1 MMSQSR
7 LQSMDD
13 LSLSITVHARLNSTT
28 NCRKSAFKPTPNSHF
43 ESSNDH
49 MYSLLF
55 KKHFLIDT
63 TYVTLRCSF
72 LL

>member
-1 MMSQSR
+1 MMSCR

-13 LSLSITVHARLNSTT
+13 LSLSITVHARLNSTS

-43 ESSNDH
+43 ES
-49 MYSLLF
+49 
-55 KKHFLIDT
+55 
-63 TYVTLRCSF
+63 LRYSF

>member
-1 MMSQSR
+1 MMSCR

-49 MYSLLF
+49 VYMVCFS
-55 KKHFLIDT
+55 KN
-63 TYVTLRCSF
+63 VC
-72 LL
+72 

>member
-1 MMSQSR
+1 MMSSR
-7 LQSMDD
+7 LHSMED

-28 NCRKSAFKPTPNSHF
+28 NCRKSAFKPIPSSHL

-49 MYSLLF
+49 IYSLLF
-55 KKHFLIDT
+55 KKRLLIDT
-63 TYVTLRCSF
+63 IYVTLSYSF

>member
-1 MMSQSR
+1 
-7 LQSMDD
+7 MDD

-49 MYSLLF
+49 IYNLLF
-55 KKHFLIDT
+55 KKRLLIDT
-63 TYVTLRCSF
+63 IYETPFYFENQNKAAMLST
-72 LL
+72 